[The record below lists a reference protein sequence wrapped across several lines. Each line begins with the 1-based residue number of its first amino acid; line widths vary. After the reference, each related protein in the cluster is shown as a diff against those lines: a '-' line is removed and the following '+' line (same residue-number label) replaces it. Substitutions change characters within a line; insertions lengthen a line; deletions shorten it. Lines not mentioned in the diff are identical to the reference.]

1 MKKPISLAVA
11 AVVMGS
17 AGASAHVPEAEW
29 AQFKKEYAALVE
41 RVNALSAENEAL
53 KASMTGV
60 GMVAVEDLAA
70 ANARIDTLEQQN
82 QDSGWA
88 EKVKWQGDFRYR
100 YEDIDDKSK
109 DSDRQRHRIR
119 ARAALIAKPVDTI
132 EVGLGLATGGD
143 DPVSTN
149 QTLGGG
155 GSTKDI
161 KLDLAYAKWQPG
173 AFWLSGGK
181 AKNPYYTPFKS
192 QLIWDGDFR
201 PEGIFA
207 GWEGK
212 HFFVNTS
219 YIHINSDSG
228 DRGDDL
234 DEYIWGAQV
243 GGKLGPVTVAAGYL
257 DIPTEGLP
265 SIYDDDFFGNS
276 SVIGSGGELVYEYD
290 YNLITVGADATFNL
304 GSLPLSFYGDFVQND
319 DADDLD
325 QGYLLGVKLGSA
337 KKQGTWQVQYQWE
350 SLEADATLG
359 LVSDSDFMGGGTDG
373 EGHRIGAAYALLDK
387 WTLGFTYFDGTRGMD
402 LGDDDDYQRLQI
414 DTQFKY

>member
-1 MKKPISLAVA
+1 VKKLISLAVA
-11 AVVMGS
+11 GAVVGS

-60 GMVAVEDLAA
+60 GMVAVEDLAV
-70 ANARIDTLEQQN
+70 ANARIDSLEKQN
-82 QDSGWA
+82 QATGWA

-100 YEDIDDKSK
+100 YEDIDDGG
-109 DSDRQRHRIR
+109 SDRERHRIR

-161 KLDLAYAKWQPG
+161 KLDLAYARWQPG

-181 AKNPYYTPFKS
+181 AKNPYYTPMKS

-219 YIHINSDSG
+219 YIHIESDT
-228 DRGDDL
+228 RNNL
-234 DEYIWGAQV
+234 DEAIWGGQI
-243 GGKLGPVTVAAGYL
+243 GGKIGPVTVAAGYI
-257 DIPTEGLP
+257 DIPTKGLP
-265 SIYDDDFFGNS
+265 AIYDDDFFGNS
-276 SVIGSGGELVYEYD
+276 SVIDADGEAVYEYD
-290 YNLITVGADATFNL
+290 YELVTLGADVTFEL
-304 GSLPLSFYGDFVQND
+304 ASLPLSIYGDFVENQ
-319 DADDLD
+319 DADDNE
-325 QGYLLGVKLGSA
+325 QGYMVGAKLGKA
-337 KKQGTWQVQYQWE
+337 GKQGTWQIQYQWE
-350 SLEADATLG
+350 SLEADATFA

-387 WTLGFTYFDGTRGMD
+387 WTLGFTYFDGDKCFDDVKCDSRGYD
-402 LGDDDDYQRLQI
+402 RLQI